1 MANNLL
7 QQQLA
12 NQAYNPQPS
21 QGWAIYPQ
29 GSVVSNVVT
38 GTITSYPHSVM
49 GGAGTGTLTP
59 YPYGGVLI
67 QTGSG
72 GYISGSVA
80 QQLDPY
86 VPYVTIDTRV
96 EFSEEEIMRAEQIME
111 ECDAARTP

>member
-12 NQAYNPQPS
+12 NQAYNNPGWVISPQN
-21 QGWAIYPQ
+21 
-29 GSVVSNVVT
+29 SNVGSNAVT
-38 GTITSYPHSVM
+38 GTLTSYPHSVM
-49 GGAGTGTLTP
+49 GGAGGYAGYN
-59 YPYGGVLI
+59 YPAVPGY
-67 QTGSG
+67 G
-72 GYISGSVA
+72 GYISGGVA

-86 VPYVTIDTRV
+86 VPYVTIDARI

>member
-12 NQAYNPQPS
+12 NQTYNPQPS

-29 GSVVSNVVT
+29 GYVGPNVV
-38 GTITSYPHSVM
+38 
-49 GGAGTGTLTP
+49 TGTLTP
-59 YPYGGVLI
+59 YPYGSVI
-67 QTGSG
+67 QAGYG
-72 GYISGSVA
+72 GYISGSLP

-86 VPYVTIDTRV
+86 VPYVTIDTKI

>member
-1 MANNLL
+1 
-7 QQQLA
+7 
-12 NQAYNPQPS
+12 
-21 QGWAIYPQ
+21 
-29 GSVVSNVVT
+29 
-38 GTITSYPHSVM
+38 M

-72 GYISGSVA
+72 GYTSGGVA
-80 QQLDPY
+80 QPLDPY
-86 VPYVTIDTRV
+86 VPYVIIDTRV